1 MKPVVSIG
9 LPVRN
14 GEKYLKRSL
23 LSIINQTE
31 QNIEII
37 VSDNNSTDNT
47 QLILKEFKK
56 KDNRIKVFRQ
66 KKPLVVI
73 DNFKFVLSKAKAKY
87 FMWAAHD
94 DTRSLNYI
102 EVVLKNLKSS
112 NDSILA
118 FSDMFEI
125 PVDKHKVKKKL
136 YYPFSTTRLNKWQRV
151 KKTAFLQPYCIYGLW
166 VTDKL
171 RSLPFLHCVWWF
183 DLPLMMSAAYKGH
196 FLYVPG
202 ANFNYF
208 EIKKT
213 SKERASSDNY
223 IKNFNIIYGVY
234 DLLLKTIITGYLT
247 GGIKLAFYSF
257 CLVFVKQIRNVPGF
271 IYRRFFKW

>member
-1 MKPVVSIG
+1 MKPVVTVG

-14 GEKYLKRSL
+14 GGKYLKRSL
-23 LSIINQTE
+23 LSIMKQSE
-31 QNIEII
+31 QKIEII
-37 VSDNNSTDNT
+37 VSDNGSTDDT
-47 QLILKEFKK
+47 KLILKEFLK
-56 KDNRIKVFRQ
+56 KDKRIRVYTQ

-73 DNFKFVLSKAKAKY
+73 DNFKFVLSKAKGEY

-94 DTRSLNYI
+94 DTRSSNYI
-102 EVVLKNLKSS
+102 EVVLNRLKLSK
-112 NDSILA
+112 DSILA

-125 PVDKHKVKKKL
+125 PIDSHKKKKKL
-136 YYPFSTTRLNKWQRV
+136 YYPFATKNLNKWQRV

-166 VTDKL
+166 ITKKL
-171 RSLPFLHCVWWF
+171 RNLPFLHCIWWF

-202 ANFNYF
+202 ADFNYF

-223 IKNFNIIYGVY
+223 IKNFHIIDGVY
-234 DLLLKTIITGYLT
+234 DLLLKTIITGYLV
-247 GGIKLAFYSF
+247 GGIKLAFYAF
-257 CLVFVKQIRNVPGF
+257 FLVLMKQIRNLPGF
-271 IYRRFFKW
+271 IYRRLFK